1 MWKQK
6 HEMNSLEF
14 ITVKTTKKILVL
26 FLVGKEAHMEIK
38 TWQEVHTKWEHSWNV
53 KTFHGFMLV
62 CSLTLYH
69 QGVNISIHNH
79 INAALRLIQFSDLN
93 ILWNIFRNGPS
104 ASLEFLLSLSANMD
118 WHIIIY
124 VLSQSPEKVMIFL
137 FILMFSSPWLPF
149 LEPVFSPTTFHP
161 KEKKP
166 EKIDNIKK
174 NIFKMKIFCSDNVVI
189 SMKKTILFLR

>member
-1 MWKQK
+1 MYKKDLWGPCVYCMWKQK

-53 KTFHGFMLV
+53 KTFHGLMLV

-104 ASLEFLLSLSANMD
+104 ASLEFLLSLKKIEPED
-118 WHIIIY
+118 PLLIY
-124 VLSQSPEKVMIFL
+124 WNIW
-137 FILMFSSPWLPF
+137 WLPWRRMS
-149 LEPVFSPTTFHP
+149 EPES
-161 KEKKP
+161 
-166 EKIDNIKK
+166 
-174 NIFKMKIFCSDNVVI
+174 
-189 SMKKTILFLR
+189 L